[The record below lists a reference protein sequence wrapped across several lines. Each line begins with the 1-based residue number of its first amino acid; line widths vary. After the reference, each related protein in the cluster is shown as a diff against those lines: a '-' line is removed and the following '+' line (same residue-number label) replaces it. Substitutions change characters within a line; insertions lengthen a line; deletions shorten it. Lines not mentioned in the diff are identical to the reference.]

1 VPTADAAGSLAAL
14 NVREETRPMPNIDA
28 HTRHLLV
35 QNAELSSL
43 RIANSRKSRVDAI
56 ADMCAKVDI
65 VWAVVA
71 EAALRTNWIALPCAD
86 AAEASEL
93 DRQLS

>member
-1 VPTADAAGSLAAL
+1 
-14 NVREETRPMPNIDA
+14 MPNIDA
-28 HTRHLLV
+28 HTRHLVV
-35 QNAELSSL
+35 QNAEISSL
-43 RIANSRKSRVDAI
+43 RIANSRKSRVDAF

-65 VWAVVA
+65 VWAVWPDGQCVIKGQQLVA

>member
-1 VPTADAAGSLAAL
+1 
-14 NVREETRPMPNIDA
+14 MPNIDA
-28 HTRHLLV
+28 HTRHLLA
-35 QNAELSSL
+35 QNAELSSQ
-43 RIANSRKSRVDAI
+43 RIANSKKARADAI

-65 VWAVVA
+65 VWAVWPDGQCVVKGQRLFA
-71 EAALRTNWIALPCAD
+71 EGAPRTNWIAIPCAD